1 MDARYQPI
9 LPKQYSMKWLITAAT
24 QAEIHPLLQHFN
36 PQAGHKGNFS
46 IFRSPEF
53 QVDIY
58 ITGVGIPLTAMNLS
72 RFLSQNSYQHLF
84 NVGIAGSFSPAYP
97 IGTVVEVN
105 QEQFGDLGIEMAD
118 GQFRTV
124 FDSGLIEPDSIPFE
138 NGRLFQPIPYP
149 FTHELPKVSG
159 ITVNKVHGYPPN
171 IEAVRKK
178 FRPDIE
184 SMEGAAFFLTC
195 LEFQQAFT
203 AIRSIS
209 NRVEA
214 RDRSKWDIP
223 LAIKNLN
230 AFLIQLVE
238 KQSQP

>member
-1 MDARYQPI
+1 
-9 LPKQYSMKWLITAAT
+9 MKWLITAAT
-24 QAEIHPLLQHFN
+24 QAEIQPLLQHFL

-46 IFRSPEF
+46 ILLTPDF
-53 QVDIY
+53 QVDIC
-58 ITGVGIPLTAMNLS
+58 ITGVGIPLTVLNLS
-72 RFLSQNSYQHLF
+72 RFLAHNSYQHLF

-97 IGTVVEVN
+97 IGTVVEVT
-105 QEQFGDLGIEMAD
+105 QEQFADLGIEMAN

-124 FDSGLIEPDSIPFE
+124 FEAGLSDPDAAPFE
-138 NGRLFQPIPYP
+138 EGRLLQAIPYP
-149 FTHELPKVSG
+149 FTDELPKVKG
-159 ITVNKVHGYPPN
+159 ITVNKVHGYPPH

-178 FRPDIE
+178 FHPDIE

-195 LEFQQAFT
+195 LEYQLPFT

-223 LAIKNLN
+223 LAVNKLN
-230 AFLIQLVE
+230 AFLIQLLE
-238 KQSQP
+238 QPSKP